1 MKKFF
6 ITLLVLVILAGLFI
20 GAYVLF
26 WTPENFA
33 KLGESKMNEGDY
45 EAAADRYEIA
55 VELAPNNHDYVMSL
69 VKAYTMQ
76 KNYTKA
82 ERTLVNAIKSNPTA
96 ALYCTLSQLY
106 VEQDKILDSQLM
118 LDTITSEAVRA
129 EVEALRPASPTF
141 SHESGSYDSYI
152 EVSIQTSSG
161 TIYYS
166 VNADY
171 PSSHSD
177 PYSSPIAL
185 SAGKTNIQAITVGDN
200 GLVSP
205 IVTANYDIV
214 GLVEDLTFES
224 PELEA
229 MLRDQLYIPRT
240 VSIKTSDIWDIE
252 SLKLPVEVTTLE
264 DLKHFPALTSLDLQG
279 CNIESY
285 AALTYAPTLEV
296 LNMTGNLVSSETL
309 GYIGQLESLKE
320 LYLSGCGISGITSL
334 SNLTALE
341 ILELADNS
349 IQDISTLSKM
359 PNLIKLDLRSNAI
372 TSLNAL
378 TGMSTLQ
385 YFDISYNSIS
395 TLAPLQQCM
404 HMQVLR
410 AEHNN
415 LLSVGALGHMADLS
429 VLDVSDNELED
440 ISALSNCT
448 RMTELRVN
456 NNFLTSVDCIGK
468 MPLLTYLDCSYNQIT
483 ALPEINTM
491 SHLQQFYASY
501 NQLASVA
508 PLAGLTELTYV
519 NVDYNETIEDIE
531 VLSSCRLLVQVNA
544 FGTHVREVKLLTDY
558 GVIVNFDPSF
568 ADQEIADQETED

>member
-33 KLGESKMNEGDY
+33 KLGQSKMNEGDY

-152 EVSIQTSSG
+152 EVSIQISSG

-229 MLRDQLYIPRT
+229 MLRDQL
-240 VSIKTSDIWDIE
+240 
-252 SLKLPVEVTTLE
+252 
-264 DLKHFPALTSLDLQG
+264 
-279 CNIESY
+279 
-285 AALTYAPTLEV
+285 
-296 LNMTGNLVSSETL
+296 
-309 GYIGQLESLKE
+309 
-320 LYLSGCGISGITSL
+320 
-334 SNLTALE
+334 
-341 ILELADNS
+341 
-349 IQDISTLSKM
+349 
-359 PNLIKLDLRSNAI
+359 
-372 TSLNAL
+372 
-378 TGMSTLQ
+378 
-385 YFDISYNSIS
+385 
-395 TLAPLQQCM
+395 
-404 HMQVLR
+404 
-410 AEHNN
+410 
-415 LLSVGALGHMADLS
+415 
-429 VLDVSDNELED
+429 
-440 ISALSNCT
+440 
-448 RMTELRVN
+448 
-456 NNFLTSVDCIGK
+456 
-468 MPLLTYLDCSYNQIT
+468 
-483 ALPEINTM
+483 
-491 SHLQQFYASY
+491 
-501 NQLASVA
+501 
-508 PLAGLTELTYV
+508 
-519 NVDYNETIEDIE
+519 
-531 VLSSCRLLVQVNA
+531 
-544 FGTHVREVKLLTDY
+544 
-558 GVIVNFDPSF
+558 
-568 ADQEIADQETED
+568 